1 MSRGN
6 RHEEVAAVPFLSQ
19 GTCGSRRPSHIF
31 MKQQPPLLLAVLL
44 LSAFAGEANA
54 QAMTAPATGW
64 SELVNHAVHT
74 TVSGSAR
81 IDLAPLRA
89 PMGVDSVTH
98 YAGLNNRGIYGWY
111 ADGRARAALRQAGL
125 SVRDDGL
132 VYIGKTKVSF
142 QQRVL
147 GKHIRGSETNSTLRR
162 TLKGVLIA
170 TDSTA
175 TPAEISR
182 FMRAHLKVAMLSIDD
197 AALIDSVE
205 DTLIKE
211 YKPALNVKGNPNS
224 ARVKELRKLEDV
236 VPRRPRVRSVATNV
250 ASARVAVATIAKGTG
265 LAGLVEAPVTL
276 TVEALHVVN
285 RRKTVEAAAWDATQT
300 LGLAGLA
307 GGAAA
312 GAMTAATGLGLT
324 ISAPV
329 VVPLAVVG
337 GGAYVWVSGERVWG
351 ALDEETREAAEAR
364 LASVRNEIEERAQPI
379 RDRAVAVFG
388 AAQGHVETAFTA
400 LGWRGSEAVDDQS

>member
-1 MSRGN
+1 
-6 RHEEVAAVPFLSQ
+6 
-19 GTCGSRRPSHIF
+19 
-31 MKQQPPLLLAVLL
+31 MKQQPPIFLAILL
-44 LSAFAGEANA
+44 LSAFAGGAYA
-54 QAMTAPATGW
+54 QSVTGPATGW

-74 TVSGSAR
+74 AVSDSAR

-162 TLKGVLIA
+162 TLKGALIA

-197 AALIDSVE
+197 VALIDSVE

-211 YKPALNVKGNPNS
+211 YKPALNVKGNPNA

-236 VPRRPRVRSVATNV
+236 VPRQPRVWNVVTNV
-250 ASARVAVATIAKGTG
+250 ASARVVATIAKGTG

-312 GAMTAATGLGLT
+312 GAMTAAAGLGLT

-351 ALDEETREAAEAR
+351 ALDDETREAAEAR
-364 LASVRNEIEERAQPI
+364 LASVRSEIEERVQPM
-379 RDRAVAVFG
+379 RDRADAVFG
-388 AAQGHVETAFTA
+388 AAQGQVETAFTA